1 MDQTD
6 LKGIPGIGRARIVS
20 AAFAL
25 AAAALIIVQSTCL
38 AWAVTALWGG
48 ASLGEAGGAVIGFF
62 AAYACRLGVAAL
74 QERAAARFAE
84 NASAELRRAYLDALG
99 SAGPELSHRLG
110 LAACVLNATEGI
122 ASVRDYLADAVPK
135 KASLMVV
142 PLCLA
147 VAICC
152 FDVLS
157 GIIAFI
163 CLPLIMVFMQ
173 LIGHTASDDAAR
185 RHAGFTQMSNHFLD
199 ALRGLSTL
207 RAFGRAA
214 TYGKT
219 VFAASEGYRR
229 HVMRTLRTATLSSTV
244 LDIFATCG
252 LAAVAIMLGFRMVDG
267 EVLFF
272 PALAVL
278 LLVPEFFMPIRAYAR
293 GYHAT
298 LEGASALGALE
309 RALLLADEQAA
320 LEVEYES
327 MESELALD
335 RAIST
340 PGVPKL
346 RLDGVSIAHGRRHH
360 VLSKVGFSLAGAHLV
375 VVTGPSGAGKSSLL
389 DVLAGFAD
397 PSSGRIFV
405 NGEEAETL
413 RRPDWHGRVS
423 YIPQRP
429 HLFNATLKENVA
441 FYRPDATDDEVM
453 SALREVGLGW
463 LAEGEHGL
471 DLMLGE
477 GGRGLSGGEAH
488 RIALARSLVDPAR
501 DVIVLDE
508 PTAHVDIETELQLKK
523 VFLRAFEGKLVIMA
537 THNMHWV
544 RAADMHLAVGEGTVE
559 VRCTEAALR
568 QEENAASAHPSER
581 QRHAHVLPQAA
592 SDVERG
598 EDARIAAAPELHDA
612 RAAGARLIR
621 SLLRTN
627 APLIVCAMVLAFAA
641 ALFAGGLM
649 FTSGYMISVAAS
661 LPVTVLALHLP
672 SIFVRIFGVGKPL
685 LDYVQRLLSHDWIL
699 RATSALRE
707 KLFEAARRAFE
718 CARPER
724 LSEMLATLSD
734 DIARTQDLFI
744 RCALPYVL
752 ALLLVVVASCAAG
765 AFSLPFGI
773 ALFVLLAM
781 ATVGLSV
788 AALVTDGRLKDEEAA
803 GERALYAVLTD
814 DVMGLRDIVL
824 AGRGRERAQQ
834 VLKAHAMCERIRAKL
849 GARRRARSFVC
860 QLLVGCAILLCL
872 IWAAAAFTP
881 SVPTPQSLSP
891 AAHALAGFAV
901 QNESPCPQNWIT
913 AFAICLFPLIEF
925 LLPATEV
932 LLDGSVMCKGA
943 DRIGALLESA
953 SPGTASSGTG
963 PSAVQAPA
971 CDREVR
977 DAGNAVE
984 ACIPSLRYPDA
995 AHDVLTG
1002 VMINIPR
1009 GSRTAIIGPSG
1020 AGKTTLVRAIAHDLP
1035 FAVPGVRADGSVGL
1049 IEQESY
1055 LFNKSLREN
1064 LLIANGEA
1072 DDAELE
1078 EALRRVGLSGLLERL
1093 PKGLDTVLASGG
1105 EDVSGGEATR
1115 IAVARAL
1122 LAGFS
1127 TIVLDEPFCALDADT
1142 EAEVMA
1148 TIEEA
1153 LAGKTVIVVTH
1164 HLQGVSAF
1172 DHVVFVEGGRITMQG
1187 APACLAV
1194 SDPRFRA
1201 LLECTDGTSQIA

>member
-1 MDQTD
+1 MDQAN
-6 LKGIPGIGRARIVS
+6 LKDIPGIGGARMVS

-25 AAAALIIVQSTCL
+25 MAAALIIVQSACL
-38 AWAVTALWGG
+38 AQAVTALWGG
-48 ASLGEAGGAVIGFF
+48 ASLAEAAGAVAGFF
-62 AAYACRLGVAAL
+62 SAYACRLGIVAL
-74 QERAAARFAE
+74 QERSAERFAE
-84 NASAELRRAYLDALG
+84 RASSELRRAYLDALG
-99 SAGPELSHRLG
+99 SAGPEISHRFG
-110 LAACVLNATEGI
+110 AAACVLNATEGI
-122 ASVRDYLADAVPK
+122 ASVRSYLADAVPK
-135 KASLMVV
+135 KASLVVV

-157 GIIAFI
+157 GVIALV

-173 LIGHTASDDAAR
+173 LVGHTASDDAAR
-185 RHAGFTQMSNHFLD
+185 RHTGFTQMSNHFLD

-207 RAFGRAA
+207 RAFGRAR
-214 TYGKT
+214 TYGNA
-219 VFAASEGYRR
+219 VFAASESYRR

-244 LDIFATCG
+244 LDVFATCG

-272 PALAVL
+272 PALTVL

-298 LEGASALGALE
+298 LEGASALAALE
-309 RALLLADEQAA
+309 RALLFADEQAA

-327 MESELALD
+327 IESELALD
-335 RAIST
+335 RAISA
-340 PGVPKL
+340 PGIPEV
-346 RLDGVSIAHGRRHH
+346 RLEGVSIAHGRHHH
-360 VLSKVGFSLAGAHLV
+360 VLSKVGFSLAGARLV

-397 PSSGRIFV
+397 PTSGRIYI

-441 FYRPDATDDEVM
+441 FYRPDASDEEVI
-453 SALREVGLGW
+453 SALRQVDLGW
-463 LAEGEHGL
+463 LAEGEQGL

-477 GGRGLSGGEAH
+477 GGRALSGGEAH
-488 RIALARSLVDPAR
+488 RIALARTLVDGAR
-501 DVIVLDE
+501 DVILLDE
-508 PTAHVDIETELQLKK
+508 PTAHLDIETELQLKR
-523 VFLRAFEGKLVIMA
+523 VLLRAFSDKLVIMA
-537 THNMHWV
+537 THNLHWV
-544 RAADMHLAVGEGTVE
+544 RVADVHLQVEGGTVQ
-559 VRCTEAALR
+559 VLGAEAPALR
-568 QEENAASAHPSER
+568 QEEAAVSVHPPEARRRHGHEQDPNAAAGSGGADAP
-581 QRHAHVLPQAA
+581 VAA
-592 SDVERG
+592 K
-598 EDARIAAAPELHDA
+598 PEPRA
-612 RAAGARLIR
+612 ERAAGGRLIR
-621 SLLRTN
+621 SLFRMN
-627 APLIVCAMVLAFAA
+627 APLIACAMALAFAA

-699 RATSALRE
+699 RATSALR
-707 KLFEAARRAFE
+707 KRLFEAARSAFE
-718 CARPER
+718 SARPER
-724 LSEMLATLSD
+724 LSDMLATLSD

-744 RCALPYVL
+744 RCALPYGL
-752 ALLLVVVASCAAG
+752 ALLLVVATSCAAA
-765 AFSLPFGI
+765 AFSLPFGLI
-773 ALFVLLAM
+773 LFVLLSV

-788 AALVTDGRLKDEEAA
+788 AALAMDGRLKDEEAA
-803 GERALYAVLTD
+803 GERSLYGMLTD

-834 VLKAHAMCERIRAKL
+834 VLKAHVVGERIRMTL
-849 GARRRARSFVC
+849 GAHKRARAFTC
-860 QLLVGCAILLCL
+860 QLLLGCAILLCL

-881 SVPTPQSLSP
+881 SVPTPQGLSP
-891 AAHALAGFAV
+891 AAHGLAAFAV

-925 LLPATEV
+925 FLPATEA
-932 LLDGSVMCKGA
+932 LLDGSVMRKGA

-953 SPGTASSGTG
+953 SASADG
-963 PSAVQAPA
+963 SAAWASA
-971 CDREVR
+971 CEEDPQ
-977 DAGNAVE
+977 DAANAVE
-984 ACIPSLRYPDA
+984 VDIRSLRYPDA
-995 AHDVLTG
+995 AQDALSGITLT
-1002 VMINIPR
+1002 IPR
-1009 GSRTAIIGPSG
+1009 GSLTAVIGPSG
-1020 AGKTTLVRAIAHDLP
+1020 AGKTTLVRAIARDLP
-1035 FAVPGVRADGSVGL
+1035 FAVPGVRRAGRVGRVGL

-1064 LLIANGEA
+1064 LLIAKGDA
-1072 DDAELE
+1072 DDGELE
-1078 EALRRVGLSGLLERL
+1078 EVLRRVGLSGLLERL
-1093 PKGLDTVLASGG
+1093 PKGLDAVLASGG

-1122 LAGFS
+1122 LAGFD
-1127 TIVLDEPFCALDADT
+1127 TIVLDEPFRALDADT

-1148 TIEEA
+1148 TIQEA
-1153 LAGKTVIVVTH
+1153 LVDRTVIVVTH

-1172 DHVVFVEGGRITMQG
+1172 DRVVFVDGGRIIAQG
-1187 APACLAV
+1187 APADLAA
-1194 SDPRFRA
+1194 SDSRFRA
-1201 LLECTDGTSQIA
+1201 LLECAV

>member
-25 AAAALIIVQSTCL
+25 AAAALIIVQSICL

-62 AAYACRLGVAAL
+62 AAYACRLGVAVL

-135 KASLMVV
+135 KASLVVV

-173 LIGHTASDDAAR
+173 LIGHTASDDAAQ

-327 MESELALD
+327 IESELALD
-335 RAIST
+335 CAIST

-346 RLDGVSIAHGRRHH
+346 RLDGVSIAHGRHHH

-389 DVLAGFAD
+389 DVLAGFDD

-429 HLFNATLKENVA
+429 HLFNATLRENVA
-441 FYRPDATDDEVM
+441 FYRPDASDDEVM

-523 VFLRAFEGKLVIMA
+523 AFLRAFEGKLVIMA

-598 EDARIAAAPELHDA
+598 EDARIAVAPEPGDM

-718 CARPER
+718 SARPER

-752 ALLLVVVASCAAG
+752 ALLLVVASCAAG

-773 ALFVLLAM
+773 ALFVLLAV

-788 AALVTDGRLKDEEAA
+788 AALVTDGRLKEEEAA

-834 VLKAHAMCERIRAKL
+834 VLKAHTVCERIRAKL

-860 QLLVGCAILLCL
+860 QLLAGCAILLCL

-925 LLPATEV
+925 LLPATEA
-932 LLDGSVMCKGA
+932 LLDGSVMRKGA
-943 DRIGALLESA
+943 DRIGSLLESA
-953 SPGTASSGTG
+953 PPSFDVPATNAPVAQAS
-963 PSAVQAPA
+963 A
-971 CDREVR
+971 CDCTPQ
-977 DAGNAVE
+977 DAANAVE
-984 ACIPSLRYPDA
+984 ACISALRSPGST
-995 AHDVLTG
+995 HDVLSS
-1002 VMINIPR
+1002 IALAIPR
-1009 GSRTAIIGPSG
+1009 GSRAAIIGPSG

-1035 FAVPGVRADGSVGL
+1035 FAVPGVRTDGSVGL

-1127 TIVLDEPFCALDADT
+1127 TIVLDEPFRALDADT

-1148 TIEEA
+1148 TIEEV
-1153 LAGKTVIVVTH
+1153 LADKTVIVVTH
-1164 HLQGVSAF
+1164 HLQGVGAF
-1172 DHVVFVEGGRITMQG
+1172 DRVVFVEGGRIAMQG
-1187 APACLAV
+1187 APDDLAA

-1201 LLECTDGTSQIA
+1201 LLKCAETS